1 MRKKT
6 LASVCVFLL
15 VSIIVL
21 IKFFSPPQGLWLPF
35 LGFVSPVL
43 VFFIA
48 LPLVVIVLGA
58 INQRLLAW
66 HKSRGRDVEL
76 EEAHEFDEADIISLR
91 QRQPHE
97 HPSTTRDWD
106 DNY

>member
-15 VSIIVL
+15 VAIL
-21 IKFFSPPQGLWLPF
+21 FLLKFFSLPQGLWLPF

-48 LPLVVIVLGA
+48 LPLVLIVMGA

-66 HKSRGRDVEL
+66 HKARGRDVEL
-76 EEAHEFDEADIISLR
+76 EEAHEFDDADIISLR

-97 HPSTTRDWD
+97 HSSTYRGWED
-106 DNY
+106 DD